1 MVNKKSFSAVLATLV
16 ILSVIAGTSITS
28 AQTAVVVGPQN
39 TIVMTAKETPTLSDL
54 VKYLNATN
62 LTATLN
68 NTLKNYT
75 VFAPDNAA
83 FEKINATTLAALANN
98 TTALATI
105 LKSHVIVGK
114 ADLTV
119 NGTAQTLAGNTI
131 TWTTNGTKVQL
142 QGGTNA
148 TIVTKNITTSNGQVN
163 IIDTVLQPGAGT
175 TTRPV
180 ASAVASAAASAAGG
194 FLGLPGFEALYAVAG
209 LLAVAY
215 LVMRRRK

>member
-1 MVNKKSFSAVLATLV
+1 MVSKKSFSAVLATLV

-39 TIVMTAKETPTLSDL
+39 TIVVKAKETPTLSDL

-83 FEKINATTLAALANN
+83 FEKLNATTLAAYANN
-98 TTALATI
+98 TTALATL
-105 LKSHVIVGK
+105 LKSHVIDGK
-114 ADLTV
+114 VNLTKSGNATTLAGNEISWTV
-119 NGTAQTLAGNTI
+119 NGTA
-131 TWTTNGTKVQL
+131 VRL
-142 QGGTNA
+142 QGGTSVA
-148 TIVTKNITTSNGQVN
+148 QVTKNVTTSNGEVY
-163 IIDTVLQPGAGT
+163 IVDTVLQPGAGT
-175 TTRPV
+175 TTNP
-180 ASAVASAAASAAGG
+180 VASAAASKAAG
-194 FLGLPGFEALYAVAG
+194 FLGMPGFEALYAIAG

-215 LVMRRRK
+215 LVIRRRN

>member
-39 TIVMTAKETPTLSDL
+39 TIVATAKETPTLSDL
-54 VKYLNATN
+54 VQALNATN
-62 LTATLN
+62 LTAALN
-68 NTLKNYT
+68 DTTKNFT

-83 FEKINATTLAALANN
+83 FEKLGNAKLADLLTNN
-98 TTALATI
+98 TTQLATI

-114 ADLTV
+114 ADLTTSG
-119 NGTAQTLAGNTI
+119 NATTLAGNQI
-131 TWTTNGTKVQL
+131 SWTVNGTKVQL
-142 QGGTNA
+142 AGGTNA
-148 TIVTKNITTSNGQVN
+148 TIVQKNITTSNGVVN
-163 IIDTVLQPGAGT
+163 VIDTVLVPGT
-175 TTRPV
+175 TTTTKQAV
-180 ASAVASAAASAAGG
+180 ASAVASAAGG

>member
-16 ILSVIAGTSITS
+16 VLSVLAGTSITS
-28 AQTAVVVGPQN
+28 AQTAVVVGPQK
-39 TIVMTAKETPTLSDL
+39 TIVMTAQDTPSLSDL

-62 LTATLN
+62 LTAALN

-83 FEKINATTLAALANN
+83 FEKLNATTLAALANN

-105 LKSHVIVGK
+105 LKSHVVDGK
-114 ADLTV
+114 VNLTKSG
-119 NGTAQTLAGNTI
+119 NATTLAGNEI
-131 TWTTNGTKVQL
+131 SWTVNGTKVQL
-142 QGGTNA
+142 QGGTTVA
-148 TIVTKNITTSNGQVN
+148 QVTKNVTTSNGEVY
-163 IIDTVLQPGAGT
+163 IVDTVLQPGAGT

-194 FLGLPGFEALYAVAG
+194 FLGLPGFEAMYAVAG

-215 LVMRRRK
+215 LVIRRRK

>member
-1 MVNKKSFSAVLATLV
+1 MVNKKFFSAVLATLV

-105 LKSHVIVGK
+105 LKSHLSLIHISEPHET
-114 ADLTV
+114 D
-119 NGTAQTLAGNTI
+119 
-131 TWTTNGTKVQL
+131 
-142 QGGTNA
+142 
-148 TIVTKNITTSNGQVN
+148 
-163 IIDTVLQPGAGT
+163 
-175 TTRPV
+175 
-180 ASAVASAAASAAGG
+180 
-194 FLGLPGFEALYAVAG
+194 
-209 LLAVAY
+209 
-215 LVMRRRK
+215 